1 MMRSLWTAATGM
13 KTQQLT
19 VDTIANNLANAN
31 TVGYKKERIEFKSLL
46 YETLRTAGDISTGGE
61 PVNLQVG
68 HGVRAAG
75 SVKTFT
81 QGNLERT
88 DAPLDFSLEG
98 NGFFAIQMPNGDVNY
113 TKDGSFK
120 MAMKDGQVILTNVS
134 GYPVLDSTNQIFTFP
149 DGVLAEKVLVD
160 EEGKFSYVNPDG
172 VQEDLGLQLQVVQ
185 FQNEIGL
192 KTKGGGMFETT
203 IASGEA
209 LPETEN
215 VFLEKSVVMQG
226 SLESSNVQAVE
237 EMVKMIIA
245 QRAYELSSKAIQTS
259 DDMLGLA
266 NNLKR

>member
-31 TVGYKKERIEFKSLL
+31 TIGFKKERIEFKSLL
-46 YETLRTAGDISTGGE
+46 YETIRTAGDISKGGE

-68 HGVRAAG
+68 HGVRPAG
-75 SVKTFT
+75 SLKTFT

-88 DAPLDFSLEG
+88 EAPLDFSIQG
-98 NGFFAIQMPNGDVNY
+98 SGFFAIMMPNGKINY

-120 MAMKDGQVILTNVS
+120 MAIKDDQFILTNVS
-134 GYPVLDSTNQIFTFP
+134 GYPVMDSTGQIFTF
-149 DGVLAEKVLVD
+149 DQGVQAEKLLVS
-160 EEGKFSYVNPDG
+160 EEGKFTYVTQG
-172 VQEDLGLQLQVVQ
+172 GQVDLDKQLQVVQ
-185 FQNEIGL
+185 FRNVTGL
-192 KTKGGGMFETT
+192 KAAGGGMFETT
-203 IASGEA
+203 VASGDGM
-209 LPETEN
+209 PESEN
-215 VFLEKSVVMQG
+215 ESFDKSVITQG
-226 SLESSNVQAVE
+226 ALESSNVQAVE

>member
-31 TVGYKKERIEFKSLL
+31 TIGFKKERIEFKSLL
-46 YETLRTAGDISTGGE
+46 YETMRTAGDVTKGGE

-68 HGVRAAG
+68 HGVRPAG
-75 SVKTFT
+75 SLKTFT

-88 DAPLDFSLEG
+88 EAPLDFSIQG
-98 NGFFAIQMPNGDVNY
+98 SGFFSIMMPNGDINY
-113 TKDGSFK
+113 TKDGSLK
-120 MAMKDGQVILTNVS
+120 MAIKDDQFILTNVS
-134 GYPVLDSTNQIFTFP
+134 GYPVLDSNGEVFTF
-149 DGVLAEKVLVD
+149 DQGVQANKLLVD
-160 EEGKFSYVNPDG
+160 ENGRFTYISDG
-172 VQEDLGLQLQVVQ
+172 NQVDLDLQLQVVQ
-185 FQNEIGL
+185 FRNVTGL
-192 KTKGGGMFETT
+192 KAVGGGMFETT

-209 LPETEN
+209 LPESEN
-215 VFLEKSVVMQG
+215 EDFDASIITQG
-226 SLESSNVQAVE
+226 TLESSNVQAVE